1 MYAAEQCAFGL
12 PIPFLS
18 LQAAVDHGQ
27 WWWGGKPLILFPRTL
42 RAELSCHAMP
52 CHATVL
58 LCCHTVYRM
67 GVYACMYGRQHLCH
81 CFFGEAGS
89 LHVSDVLCLCEWERA
104 PGQINLW
111 TQQCQDHGERGVC
124 SLEACMFSA
133 PPPFNFLSIPSS
145 CVLAWLRSDIPNPCI
160 SACRRSIWK
169 CSSFHF
175 RMCVGS

>member
-1 MYAAEQCAFGL
+1 MLQNSVHLDYQFHSYHYKQLWIMANDDGVVNLLFCSLA
-12 PIPFLS
+12 PF
-18 LQAAVDHGQ
+18 
-27 WWWGGKPLILFPRTL
+27 
-42 RAELSCHAMP
+42 ELSSHVTP

-67 GVYACMYGRQHLCH
+67 GVYACLYGRQHLCH

-124 SLEACMFSA
+124 SLEALNACMFSA
-133 PPPFNFLSIPSS
+133 PPLPLFNFLSTPSS
-145 CVLAWLRSDIPNPCI
+145 CMLAWLRSDSSI
-160 SACRRSIWK
+160 SPAGYPQFL
-169 CSSFHF
+169 SF
-175 RMCVGS
+175 CL